1 MWRPVPFPEDFCG
14 EIGFLETRA
23 PVKARAGSVLRGRG
37 FRCRKQLHDRLP
49 LKGGKISSF
58 GSSHYSHRSQ
68 DFNALSQTVPSL
80 LSQFE
85 FSNTC
90 ARNYPAKFSL
100 ASIRTL

>member
-49 LKGGKISSF
+49 LKGGKLVLLV
-58 GSSHYSHRSQ
+58 HRIIVIAVKTSMR
-68 DFNALSQTVPSL
+68 FRKLFRVCYRS
-80 LSQFE
+80 
-85 FSNTC
+85 
-90 ARNYPAKFSL
+90 
-100 ASIRTL
+100 